1 LKSAPHLYGSVVM
14 ALVAMALVDF
24 AIAKDMDID
33 SNSYRDNSY
42 RDNSYRDIHIDIE
55 DILGT
60 LDIPDTMS
68 DLLAD
73 L

>member
-1 LKSAPHLYGSVVM
+1 MKSAPHLYGSVVM

-33 SNSYRDNSY
+33 SNSN